1 MSSINCRNQPSPV
14 MIGFMDVYG
23 SGWIPHET
31 RNDLQKYRE
40 TLQLP
45 CFWHI
50 SVPNR
55 QKKQPFVS
63 YRLDPS
69 LWDRDWIKMI
79 EPSMS
84 RQSVVQGTE
93 ALSLSQWQHLAGEVV
108 QLVHSTHL
116 KWCTGLSSRP
126 TCCQPPTSNKSHLNH
141 LHVVLPKWLFW
152 DCPEC

>member
-1 MSSINCRNQPSPV
+1 MAVGESHMKLGMISRSTGKHCNCHVFGTFLYQT
-14 MIGFMDVYG
+14 D
-23 SGWIPHET
+23 
-31 RNDLQKYRE
+31 
-40 TLQLP
+40 
-45 CFWHI
+45 
-50 SVPNR
+50 
-55 QKKQPFVS
+55 KKNQPFVS

-116 KWCTGLSSRP
+116 K
-126 TCCQPPTSNKSHLNH
+126 
-141 LHVVLPKWLFW
+141 
-152 DCPEC
+152 